1 MENYQTDESGAKF
14 IAASQRPDG
23 TWRKAR
29 RVKDGY
35 VPQEEVP
42 AYESKGKQWVK
53 SQPLGP
59 IGLPVEDLK
68 QQDKSDV
75 PISKTAKKNARK
87 KEKRKV
93 KHAEELRESL
103 QVLTVE
109 EPSFDES
116 VLPEKST
123 AKTSSF
129 VSKAKTSENVLTEGE
144 PNVEKRLKNLKK
156 KLRQIEDLEFKISS
170 GALAKPDPDQIK
182 KIHQKEVIIDEIESL
197 ETLLS

>member
-1 MENYQTDESGAKF
+1 MENYQTDESGTKF

-23 TWRKAR
+23 TWRKTR

-42 AYESKGKQWVK
+42 VYESKGKQWVK

-59 IGLPVEDLK
+59 IGLPAEDSK
-68 QQDKSDV
+68 HQDKSDV
-75 PISKTAKKNARK
+75 PMSKTAKKNARK
-87 KEKRKV
+87 KEKRKE
-93 KHAEELRESL
+93 KHAGELKESF
-103 QVLTVE
+103 QVLTIE

-116 VLPEKST
+116 VVLEQSST
-123 AKTSSF
+123 KASSSAF
-129 VSKAKTSENVLTEGE
+129 KAKTNENVLTESD
-144 PNVEKRLKNLKK
+144 VEKRLKNLKK
-156 KLRQIEDLEFKISS
+156 KVRQIEDLEFKISS

-182 KIHQKEVIIDEIESL
+182 KIHQKEVIMDEIENL